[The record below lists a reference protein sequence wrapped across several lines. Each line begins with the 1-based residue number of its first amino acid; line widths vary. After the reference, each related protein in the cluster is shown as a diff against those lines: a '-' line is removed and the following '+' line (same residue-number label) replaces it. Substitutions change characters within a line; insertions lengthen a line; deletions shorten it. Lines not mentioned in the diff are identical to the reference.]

1 MKGLSEPIARMLKQH
16 NIQTGHKSTTL
27 KNHLVHVKD
36 RIPPEMQKG
45 TVYQIR
51 CECGESYVCESGR
64 QKLPRIKEH
73 IADVK
78 HGRTDTSAT
87 AQHTSIHVTKI

>member
-1 MKGLSEPIARMLKQH
+1 M
-16 NIQTGHKSTTL
+16 
-27 KNHLVHVKD
+27 HVKK

-45 TVYQIR
+45 TVYQIK
-51 CECGESYVCESGR
+51 CESGKSYIGESGC
-64 QKLPRIKEH
+64 QKSTRIKKN

-87 AQHTSIHVTKI
+87 AQHVYSCDKDIKISEAKLWQLKETGKGERFVKH